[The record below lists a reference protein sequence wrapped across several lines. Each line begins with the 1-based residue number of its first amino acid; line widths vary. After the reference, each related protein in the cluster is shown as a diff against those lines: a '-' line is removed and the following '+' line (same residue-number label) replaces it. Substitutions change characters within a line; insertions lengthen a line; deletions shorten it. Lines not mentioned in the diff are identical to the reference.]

1 MSTCERAKFGTSLFG
16 TERERERDRE
26 REMGGGGRG
35 WQGAPI
41 SANISLTISDM
52 T

>member
-1 MSTCERAKFGTSLFG
+1 MREPSSERHCLEQR
-16 TERERERDRE
+16 EREREIERE
-26 REMGGGGRG
+26 RWGGGGRG